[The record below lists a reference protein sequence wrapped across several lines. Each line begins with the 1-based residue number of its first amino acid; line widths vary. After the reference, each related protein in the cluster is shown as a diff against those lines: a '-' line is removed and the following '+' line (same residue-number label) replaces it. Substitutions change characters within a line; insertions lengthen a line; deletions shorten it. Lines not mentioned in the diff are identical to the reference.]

1 MANTAENAI
10 YTRLSE
16 APTFHPA
23 STDLFASDWSL
34 ETGDVVTVQSGNES
48 YSVPVYSMDL
58 VWKGDSKVSIQSTGN
73 EKRQPLPELRR
84 RQYGASSGMY
94 KHIDE
99 SMSGIIS
106 AVEGEVYESV
116 IAQTDTAIQTAVRT
130 KSKVYRQWGDP
141 SLDASNVLNDGD
153 IWIKDSD
160 LRTWADAKQNT
171 WNNSQAYLWDD
182 YYGNEQ
188 FVWKNGAWKRMDS
201 WKDSVNNNIVMR
213 QTKDEIEI
221 LGRKNDALEAHIS
234 ITAERL
240 ETKYTDK
247 VNGLS
252 SSITQTASQIRSEV
266 SDSINNVNSSITQ
279 TANQIRSEVVSKDG
293 VISAINQTAETITIQ
308 ASKIQLDGNT
318 SLAGRF
324 TISNGRLVVQSGMSV
339 NGNVYAYGDI
349 YLPQR
354 NGVIFGQA
362 TISESNAGNI
372 ITGLSISLSNNTYTL
387 SKTTVGNSSPQT
399 IGTFSR
405 ATSLSGSWSGN
416 TYTVTASPQGNTIS
430 TTITRP
436 TASNIS
442 LGSFQ
447 YVTSQGASSM
457 PSATTLTTLK
467 SLMTSNVQG
476 FVYFKATL
484 SGGSGEKWYRVATI
498 N

>member
-116 IAQTDTAIQTAVRT
+116 IAQTDTVIQTAVRT

-141 SLDASNVLNDGD
+141 SLDESNVLNDGD

-160 LRTWADAKQNT
+160 LRTWADANQNT

-188 FVWKNGAWKRMDS
+188 FVWINGAWKRMDS

-221 LGRKNDALEAHIS
+221 LGRKNDELEGHIS
-234 ITAERL
+234 ATAERL
-240 ETKYTDK
+240 EIKYTNK
-247 VNGLS
+247 VNGLES
-252 SSITQTASQIRSEV
+252 RITQNANSISLVVNDTTGTIKAAEIVTAINNGASSIRL
-266 SDSINNVNSSITQ
+266 
-279 TANQIRSEVVSKDG
+279 
-293 VISAINQTAETITIQ
+293 SADH
-308 ASKIQLDGNT
+308 IQLDGNT
-318 SLAGRF
+318 TLAGRF
-324 TISNGRLVVQSGMSV
+324 SISNGALVVNSAAVINGIATFNSGV
-339 NGNVYAYGDI
+339 TV
-349 YLPQR
+349 
-354 NGVIFGQA
+354 
-362 TISESNAGNI
+362 
-372 ITGLSISLSNNTYTL
+372 LSGGYIAFNSSTPSSSASLSGSNVPNLITDLDITLNASTNEYTL
-387 SKTTVGNSSPQT
+387 KKKTVGNSNWQD
-399 IGTFSR
+399 IETFSR

-436 TASNIS
+436 TASDIS

-457 PSATTLTTLK
+457 PAATTLTTLK

-476 FVYFKATL
+476 FVYFTATL
-484 SGGSGEKWYRVATI
+484 SGGSGTKWYRVATI